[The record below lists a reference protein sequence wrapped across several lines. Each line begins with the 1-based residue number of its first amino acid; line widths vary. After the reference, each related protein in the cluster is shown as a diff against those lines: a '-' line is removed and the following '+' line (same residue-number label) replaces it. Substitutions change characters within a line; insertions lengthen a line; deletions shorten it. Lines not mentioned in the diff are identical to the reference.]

1 MVSLNRYL
9 ESRSFG
15 LEDSLK
21 IEVNQKTYGFEAIS
35 GKNDRDR
42 KTATR
47 ELHELLSSRLQE
59 ARL

>member
-1 MVSLNRYL
+1 MVFTQPLSRIKIL
-9 ESRSFG
+9 E

-21 IEVNQKTYGFEAIS
+21 IEVNQKTYRFEAIS